1 MPKIIDSPT
10 IVEAAGNKPKI
21 IEEFF
26 GLVNT
31 GDNRVSIA
39 RMKSPPGWIEPG
51 QTLSLMSIH

>member
-26 GLVNT
+26 GHNEIT
-31 GDNRVSIA
+31 FISFFNEA
-39 RMKSPPGWIEPG
+39 
-51 QTLSLMSIH
+51 